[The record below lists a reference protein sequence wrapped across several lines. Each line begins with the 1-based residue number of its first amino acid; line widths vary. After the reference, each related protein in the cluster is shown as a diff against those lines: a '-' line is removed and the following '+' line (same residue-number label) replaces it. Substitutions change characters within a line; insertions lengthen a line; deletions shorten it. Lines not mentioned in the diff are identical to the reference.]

1 MAGNPQIAQG
11 TLNRLRASV
20 TVANIPALNVTAPFL
35 GREGISLNPE
45 GPVTTMIPTQTG
57 FVASPEPFQQVTVTM
72 HLLRTQG
79 LSALYK
85 EKVETNSFLG
95 DVVIRPDSVTL
106 PDYSLS
112 NCSIVAVRE
121 LGMNGSDAGYVV
133 SISGI
138 YHINNDLWS
147 A

>member
-20 TVANIPALNVTAPFL
+20 TIADHPELNVTAPFL
-35 GREGISLNPE
+35 GREGLSLNPE
-45 GPVTTMIPTQTG
+45 GPITTMIPTQTG
-57 FVASPEPFQQVTVTM
+57 LVTSPEPFQEVMVNM

-85 EKVETNSFLG
+85 ERIETNSAIG
-95 DVVIRPDSVTL
+95 DIVVRPDSATL
-106 PDYSLS
+106 PDYQLS
-112 NCSIVAVRE
+112 NCAIVAVRE
-121 LGMNGSDAGYVV
+121 LSMAGSDAGYVV
-133 SISGI
+133 SIRGI
-138 YHINNDLWS
+138 YYINNELWS